1 MPVSTHQAVSRA
13 KVPVIG
19 IAGGVGAGKSSVV
32 RGVKG
37 LRLSIVDADQAGHHQ
52 LRKPEI
58 REQLTRVFGNGIV
71 TQDGEIDRKQLA
83 SLVFGTTPE
92 HNQRRELLNQ
102 IVRPGIREEIR
113 QQISSAPQD
122 VDAIILDAAL
132 LLEAGWA
139 AECDALIYVD
149 TPLELRRE
157 RVAKNRGWS
166 AEELQ
171 KRESSQWDVE
181 RKKAACHFVVDNS
194 GSPESSASQMEQIL
208 QTVLQRRSRPR

>member
-1 MPVSTHQAVSRA
+1 M
-13 KVPVIG
+13 
-19 IAGGVGAGKSSVV
+19 
-32 RGVKG
+32 RGVKS

-58 REQLTRVFGNGIV
+58 RDQLTRVCGHEILA
-71 TQDGEIDRKQLA
+71 QDGEIDRRRLA
-83 SLVFGTTPE
+83 ALVFGETPE

-102 IVRPGIREEIR
+102 IVRPGIREDIR
-113 QQISSAPQD
+113 RQISSAPQD

-139 AECDALIYVD
+139 AECDALIFID
-149 TPLELRRE
+149 TPLELRRQ
-157 RVAKNRGWS
+157 RVAINRGWS
-166 AEELQ
+166 SEELR

-194 GSPESSASQMEQIL
+194 GSPEDSAAQMERCL
-208 QTVLQRRSRPR
+208 RTVLDKQTER